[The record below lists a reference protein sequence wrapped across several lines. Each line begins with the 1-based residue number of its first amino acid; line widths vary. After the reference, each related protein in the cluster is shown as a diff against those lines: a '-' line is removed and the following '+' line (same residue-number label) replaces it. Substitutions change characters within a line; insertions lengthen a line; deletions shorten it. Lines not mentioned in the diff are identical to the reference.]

1 MEKESNQTILNQIN
15 PLSRTEK
22 MITFKY
28 QKKDFCIFQKGLSGN
43 YICPFVEE
51 DYADGYCTTY
61 RCMIDKKRAVRNESR
76 CRISCKN
83 DLEGMKLITE
93 IKIEE

>member
-1 MEKESNQTILNQIN
+1 MENESNQNILNQIN

-28 QKKDFCIFQKGLSGN
+28 QKKDFCIFQKGLSGR
-43 YICPFVEE
+43 YVCPFVEE

-61 RCMIDKKRAVRNESR
+61 RCMIDKKPVQNESK
-76 CRISCKN
+76 CRVSCKN
-83 DLEGMKLITE
+83 NLEGMKLITE
-93 IKIEE
+93 IRIEE

>member
-1 MEKESNQTILNQIN
+1 MEKESNQTILNGIN

-28 QKKDFCIFQKGLSGN
+28 QKKDFCIFKRGLSGN

-61 RCMIDKKRAVRNESR
+61 RCMIDKKTRST
-76 CRISCKN
+76 K
-83 DLEGMKLITE
+83 
-93 IKIEE
+93 